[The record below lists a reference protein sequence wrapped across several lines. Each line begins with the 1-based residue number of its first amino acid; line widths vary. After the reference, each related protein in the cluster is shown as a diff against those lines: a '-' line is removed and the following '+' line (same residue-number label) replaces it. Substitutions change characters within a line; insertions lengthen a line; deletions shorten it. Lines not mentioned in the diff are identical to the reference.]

1 MTRLRCNSKTFLHN
15 LFLALQQ
22 SCVHKF
28 RKWLNMAPL
37 PIKREDDSI
46 DQEDNHEGP
55 YARVVACAYIPD
67 K

>member
-1 MTRLRCNSKTFLHN
+1 
-15 LFLALQQ
+15 
-22 SCVHKF
+22 
-28 RKWLNMAPL
+28 MAPL